1 MKSHH
6 PHLIPPCTALR
17 ILAVAVCAAGP
28 ASAFD
33 FQIGDVDARLDLT
46 VSVGGMY
53 RVKSAQP
60 DLIGLAAGGAQFSVN
75 ADDGNLNYSKG
86 WVSAPVLATADLDL
100 RYQRSGAFFRAS
112 AFYDYINEERDRERT
127 PLSPEA
133 LDRVGSRFDM
143 LDAYVWHNFR
153 VGGAPVNL
161 RLGRQ
166 VINWGESTFIPNGI
180 NVVNPVDV
188 SMLRQ
193 PGSELRN
200 AFLPVWL
207 ASVSAGITDNVTVEA
222 FYQFRWKEIIIDP
235 PGTYFSTNDFVGR
248 GGDRVFLGFGSLPD
262 DGDLGAIPR
271 GEDRRPT
278 HAGQFGLAARIYA
291 PELNG
296 TEFGLYFVHYHSRVP
311 VLSARTPTS
320 AIDPAVVQA
329 TAGNL
334 AQANLAPAMIAQG
347 IAPETVS
354 AVLPQLVGAALME
367 VPVEGLPPELASFA
381 PFYPGALQ
389 IASGA
394 RQVGF
399 LTAAATGRY
408 LVEYPES
415 IKLLGASFNTDVGTT
430 GISLQGELSYRWDQP
445 LQIDDVELLF
455 AALSSIN
462 PGFAAVNQLGD
473 FSGQLDTYVRGWS
486 RESVWQ
492 AQMTATKV
500 FGPMLGSNQA
510 VFLVEAGANY
520 VPGLPGKD
528 ELRFEAPGTFLGGS
542 EIATQAGL
550 QPATEPRDHFADRF
564 SWGYR
569 AVGRLDYDN
578 LLFSTNVSP
587 MIQFAHDV
595 AGTTPQ
601 PIGNFVEH
609 RKSVTLGAQATYQ
622 LSWTADI
629 NYTKFFGAGRRNLIR
644 DRDFVTATVKYSF

>member
-1 MKSHH
+1 MKSLQ
-6 PHLIPPCTALR
+6 PRLTCRR
-17 ILAVAVCAAGP
+17 IKLQVFAVAACSAATV
-28 ASAFD
+28 SAFD
-33 FQIGDVDARLDLT
+33 FQVGDVDARLDLT

-53 RVKSAQP
+53 RVKSPQP
-60 DLIGLAAGGAQFSVN
+60 DLIGLASGGTQFSVN

-86 WVSAPVLATADLDL
+86 WVSVPVLATADLDL

-112 AFYDYINEERDRERT
+112 AYYDYINEERDRERT

-143 LDAYVWHNFR
+143 LDAYLWHNFR
-153 VGGAPVNL
+153 VGDAPVNL

-188 SMLRQ
+188 AMLRQ

-207 ASVSAGITDNVTVEA
+207 ASVSAGVTDNFTIEA

-248 GGDRVFLGFGSLPD
+248 GGERVFLGFGSLPD

-278 HAGQFGLAARIYA
+278 HGGQFGLAARLYA

-320 AIDPAVVQA
+320 PIDPAVVQA

-334 AQANLAPAMIAQG
+334 AQQNLAPAMIAQG
-347 IAPETVS
+347 IPPETVS

-367 VPVEGLPPELASFA
+367 VPAEGLPPELAPFT

-389 IASGA
+389 IADGA

-399 LTAAATGRY
+399 LSAAATGRY

-415 IKLLGASFNTDVGTT
+415 IKLLGASFNTDLGAT

-492 AQMTATKV
+492 AQITATRV
-500 FGPMLGSNQA
+500 FGPMLGASQA

-528 ELRFEAPGTFLGGS
+528 ELRYEAPGTFLGGS
-542 EIATQAGL
+542 EVATQVGL

-578 LLFSTNVSP
+578 LFLSTNVSP

-595 AGTTPQ
+595 RGTTPQ

-609 RKSVTLGAQATYQ
+609 RKSVSLGAQATYQ

-629 NYTKFFGAGRRNLIR
+629 NYTKFFGAGRRNLTR
-644 DRDFVTATVKYSF
+644 DRDFITATIKYSF